1 MPDVMEETCE
11 PPDWLDELAQKEWRR
26 VAPMLVRNGL
36 LTEMDLDALTAYCQA
51 WVTWKTAS
59 EQIKKFGM
67 VIKAANGFPMT
78 SPYLPIANKALMQIK
93 AFLTEFGM
101 TPSSRTKVQRS
112 APVRK
117 ALTPLEQLQQQAK
130 QMKHG

>member
-1 MPDVMEETCE
+1 
-11 PPDWLDELAQKEWRR
+11 
-26 VAPMLVRNGL
+26 
-36 LTEMDLDALTAYCQA
+36 
-51 WVTWKTAS
+51 
-59 EQIKKFGM
+59 
-67 VIKAANGFPMT
+67 
-78 SPYLPIANKALMQIK
+78 
-93 AFLTEFGM
+93 M